1 MRARLEGAM
10 SRRRLRGWNPPLEN
24 INALVASGGPRLLA
38 RSRELVVTNGY
49 AANACEAFA
58 ANLVGDGIKPSSLI
72 GDADLRD
79 RVQRLWLAWT
89 DEADA
94 DGLTDFYGL
103 QAMVARE
110 MFVAGE
116 CFVRL
121 RPRRAED
128 GLPVPLQLQLLQSEM
143 LPFEKTETAANGN
156 RIRCGIEFD
165 AIGRRVAYH
174 FRRRHPGDS
183 TDQGGPVIPETV
195 RVPAAD
201 VLHIYRPIDAGQIRG
216 LPHVAPAMVRLF
228 LLDQYDDAELDRKK
242 TAAMFAGFITKTAP
256 EEPMMGEA
264 DADPDGAAIASL
276 EPGTMQV
283 LLPGEDVRFSSPA
296 DVGGGYEAFQYRT
309 LLAVSASLGLPYH
322 LVTGDVRQA
331 NYSSLRAELVE
342 FRRRVGQLQ
351 HGVLVHQLCR
361 AVWRRWLETAALS
374 GALDLDD
381 PVAARPVQWIPPRWD
396 WVDPLKDI
404 QAQVLAMEA
413 GITSRRKVVE
423 GTGYDIEEVDR
434 ENAAD
439 AKRAAGSGPALP
451 HEPRRDPRRAGDARG
466 AARSGRR
473 REIRATA
480 STRQPNRSE
489 SMASWYAIR
498 ARATGAEVA
507 IYDEIGAY
515 GVSAK
520 GFLTE
525 LGALPEG
532 TPVDLRLNSP
542 GGSVFDAVAIHN
554 ALKRHEGNVT
564 VWIDGIA
571 ASAASYVAMAGDEIV
586 MPENAFLMIHDPSGL
601 VMGTAGD
608 MRAMAEALEKVK
620 GALVQGYAAKS
631 GRTPEEVS
639 ALMSAETWL
648 DAADALAQGFAD
660 RLIEPVRIAARFDI
674 GRFRN
679 APPELAEAVEG
690 DGTDAETVP
699 DGNGSED
706 NAADIVGSDDDVT
719 PDADAAPRSET
730 EGTDVADGRHPSG

>member
-10 SRRRLRGWNPPLEN
+10 AKRRLRGWNPPLEN

-38 RSRELVVTNGY
+38 RARELVVTNGY

-72 GDADLRD
+72 DDAALRD
-79 RVQRLWLAWT
+79 QVQKLWLAWT

-121 RPRRAED
+121 RSRRAED
-128 GLPVPLQLQLLQSEM
+128 GLLVPFQLQLLQSEM
-143 LPFEKTETAANGN
+143 LPFETTETAANGN

-183 TDQGGPVIPETV
+183 TDQRVAVPDTV
-195 RVPAAD
+195 RVLAED
-201 VLHIYRPIDAGQIRG
+201 VLHVYRPIDAGQIRG

-256 EEPMMGEA
+256 EDPMMGEGA
-264 DADPDGAAIASL
+264 VDLDGAAIASL

-283 LLPGEDVRFSSPA
+283 LLPGEDVKFSSPA

-342 FRRRVGQLQ
+342 FRRRIGQLQ
-351 HGVLVHQLCR
+351 HGVIVHQFCR
-361 AVWRRWLETAALS
+361 PIWARWLEAAVLS
-374 GALDLDD
+374 GALVL
-381 PVAARPVQWIPPRWD
+381 PGNASATGLFRAVQWIPPRWD

-423 GTGYDIEEVDR
+423 ATGYDVEEVDR

-439 AKRAAGSGPALP
+439 ARRAADLHLSYRVSPGEKQG
-451 HEPRRDPRRAGDARG
+451 
-466 AARSGRR
+466 
-473 REIRATA
+473 
-480 STRQPNRSE
+480 
-489 SMASWYAIR
+489 
-498 ARATGAEVA
+498 ARAT
-507 IYDEIGAY
+507 
-515 GVSAK
+515 
-520 GFLTE
+520 
-525 LGALPEG
+525 P
-532 TPVDLRLNSP
+532 
-542 GGSVFDAVAIHN
+542 
-554 ALKRHEGNVT
+554 
-564 VWIDGIA
+564 
-571 ASAASYVAMAGDEIV
+571 
-586 MPENAFLMIHDPSGL
+586 
-601 VMGTAGD
+601 
-608 MRAMAEALEKVK
+608 
-620 GALVQGYAAKS
+620 
-631 GRTPEEVS
+631 
-639 ALMSAETWL
+639 
-648 DAADALAQGFAD
+648 
-660 RLIEPVRIAARFDI
+660 AAR
-674 GRFRN
+674 
-679 APPELAEAVEG
+679 PEPS
-690 DGTDAETVP
+690 D
-699 DGNGSED
+699 GSEQPT
-706 NAADIVGSDDDVT
+706 SQ
-719 PDADAAPRSET
+719 E
-730 EGTDVADGRHPSG
+730 

>member
-1 MRARLEGAM
+1 MGLFDRFRRPETGGPAAVRARLEGAM
-10 SRRRLRGWNPPLEN
+10 SKRRLRGWNPPLEN

-38 RSRELVVTNGY
+38 RARELVVTNGY

-72 GDADLRD
+72 EDAALRD
-79 RVQRLWLAWT
+79 HVQKLWLAWT

-128 GLPVPLQLQLLQSEM
+128 GLLVPFQLQMLQSEM

-165 AIGRRVAYH
+165 LIGRRVAYH
-174 FRRRHPGDS
+174 FRRSHPGDS
-183 TDQGGPVIPETV
+183 TDRRVAVPETV
-195 RVPAAD
+195 RVPAGD

-256 EEPMMGEA
+256 EEPMLGEGAA
-264 DADPDGAAIASL
+264 DLDGAAIASL

-283 LLPGEDVRFSSPA
+283 LLPGEDVKFSSPA

-342 FRRRVGQLQ
+342 FRRRVQQLQ
-351 HGVLVHQLCR
+351 HGVIAHQLCR
-361 AVWRRWLETAALS
+361 PVWARWLETARLA
-374 GALDLDD
+374 GRLDLPD
-381 PVAARPVQWIPPRWD
+381 PAAARAVQWIPPRWD

-423 GTGYDIEEVDR
+423 ATGYDVEEVDR
-434 ENAAD
+434 ENAVD
-439 AKRAAGSGPALP
+439 AKRAADLGLHYRTSPG
-451 HEPRRDPRRAGDARG
+451 ETQG
-466 AARSGRR
+466 
-473 REIRATA
+473 
-480 STRQPNRSE
+480 
-489 SMASWYAIR
+489 
-498 ARATGAEVA
+498 ARATPARRPDPDDGAHQ
-507 IYDEIGAY
+507 
-515 GVSAK
+515 S
-520 GFLTE
+520 
-525 LGALPEG
+525 
-532 TPVDLRLNSP
+532 N
-542 GGSVFDAVAIHN
+542 
-554 ALKRHEGNVT
+554 
-564 VWIDGIA
+564 
-571 ASAASYVAMAGDEIV
+571 GD
-586 MPENAFLMIHDPSGL
+586 
-601 VMGTAGD
+601 
-608 MRAMAEALEKVK
+608 
-620 GALVQGYAAKS
+620 
-631 GRTPEEVS
+631 
-639 ALMSAETWL
+639 
-648 DAADALAQGFAD
+648 DAAATGPATNQ
-660 RLIEPVRIAARFDI
+660 E
-674 GRFRN
+674 
-679 APPELAEAVEG
+679 
-690 DGTDAETVP
+690 
-699 DGNGSED
+699 
-706 NAADIVGSDDDVT
+706 
-719 PDADAAPRSET
+719 
-730 EGTDVADGRHPSG
+730 

>member
-1 MRARLEGAM
+1 MGLFERFRRRSTGGPAALRARLEGAM
-10 SRRRLRGWNPPLEN
+10 AKRRLRGWNPPLEN

-72 GDADLRD
+72 EDGTLRE

-128 GLPVPLQLQLLQSEM
+128 GLQVPLQLQLLQSEM
-143 LPFEKTETAANGN
+143 LPFEKTETAASGN

-165 AIGRRVAYH
+165 RVGRRVAYH

-183 TDQGGPVIPETV
+183 TDQRVAVPETV
-195 RVPAAD
+195 RVPAKS

-256 EEPMMGEA
+256 EEPMMGEGA
-264 DADPDGAAIASL
+264 ADPDGAAIASL

-283 LLPGEDVRFSSPA
+283 LLPGEDVKFSSPA

-342 FRRRVGQLQ
+342 FRRRIGQLQ
-351 HGVLVHQLCR
+351 HGVIVHQLCR
-361 AVWRRWLETAALS
+361 LVWRRWLETAVLT
-374 GALDLDD
+374 GALDL
-381 PVAARPVQWIPPRWD
+381 PGFAAAPAPFLAAQWIPPRWD

-423 GTGYDIEEVDR
+423 ATGYDIEEVDR

-439 AKRAAGSGPALP
+439 A
-451 HEPRRDPRRAGDARG
+451 RRSADLGLRYRTSPGETQG
-466 AARSGRR
+466 
-473 REIRATA
+473 
-480 STRQPNRSE
+480 
-489 SMASWYAIR
+489 
-498 ARATGAEVA
+498 ARATP
-507 IYDEIGAY
+507 
-515 GVSAK
+515 SR
-520 GFLTE
+520 
-525 LGALPEG
+525 LP
-532 TPVDLRLNSP
+532 
-542 GGSVFDAVAIHN
+542 
-554 ALKRHEGNVT
+554 
-564 VWIDGIA
+564 
-571 ASAASYVAMAGDEIV
+571 
-586 MPENAFLMIHDPSGL
+586 DP
-601 VMGTAGD
+601 
-608 MRAMAEALEKVK
+608 
-620 GALVQGYAAKS
+620 
-631 GRTPEEVS
+631 
-639 ALMSAETWL
+639 
-648 DAADALAQGFAD
+648 
-660 RLIEPVRIAARFDI
+660 
-674 GRFRN
+674 
-679 APPELAEAVEG
+679 
-690 DGTDAETVP
+690 GTD
-699 DGNGSED
+699 G
-706 NAADIVGSDDDVT
+706 
-719 PDADAAPRSET
+719 PDAGAQFDE
-730 EGTDVADGRHPSG
+730 E

>member
-1 MRARLEGAM
+1 MGLLDRFRRPSPGGPAAVRARLEGAM
-10 SRRRLRGWNPPLEN
+10 ARRRLRGWNPPLEN
-24 INALVASGGPRLLA
+24 INTLVASGGPRLLA
-38 RSRELVVTNGY
+38 RARELVVTNGY

-58 ANLVGDGIKPSSLI
+58 SNLVGDGIKPSSLI
-72 GDADLRD
+72 GDAELRD

-94 DGLTDFYGL
+94 DGLTDLYGL

-128 GLPVPLQLQLLQSEM
+128 GLLVPLQLQLLQSEM

-165 AIGRRVAYH
+165 GIGRRVAYH

-183 TDQGGPVIPETV
+183 TDQGTLIPETV

-256 EEPMMGEA
+256 DEPLLGEA
-264 DADPDGAAIASL
+264 EADLDGTAIASL

-283 LLPGEDVRFSSPA
+283 LLPGEDVKFSSPA

-342 FRRRVGQLQ
+342 FRRRIGQLQ
-351 HGVLVHQLCR
+351 HGVIVHQFCR
-361 AVWRRWLETAALS
+361 TVWQRWLDTSALS
-374 GALDLDD
+374 GALDL
-381 PVAARPVQWIPPRWD
+381 PGYGSAPSRFRAVQWIPPRWD

-423 GTGYDIEEVDR
+423 ATGYDVEEVDR
-434 ENAAD
+434 ENAVD
-439 AKRAAGSGPALP
+439 AARAAELGLRYRTSPG
-451 HEPRRDPRRAGDARG
+451 ETQG
-466 AARSGRR
+466 
-473 REIRATA
+473 
-480 STRQPNRSE
+480 
-489 SMASWYAIR
+489 
-498 ARATGAEVA
+498 ARATPATRA
-507 IYDEIGAY
+507 
-515 GVSAK
+515 
-520 GFLTE
+520 
-525 LGALPEG
+525 
-532 TPVDLRLNSP
+532 RP
-542 GGSVFDAVAIHN
+542 GG
-554 ALKRHEGNVT
+554 
-564 VWIDGIA
+564 
-571 ASAASYVAMAGDEIV
+571 
-586 MPENAFLMIHDPSGL
+586 
-601 VMGTAGD
+601 GTG
-608 MRAMAEALEKVK
+608 E
-620 GALVQGYAAKS
+620 
-631 GRTPEEVS
+631 
-639 ALMSAETWL
+639 
-648 DAADALAQGFAD
+648 D
-660 RLIEPVRIAARFDI
+660 R
-674 GRFRN
+674 
-679 APPELAEAVEG
+679 G
-690 DGTDAETVP
+690 DGAAATDPA
-699 DGNGSED
+699 
-706 NAADIVGSDDDVT
+706 
-719 PDADAAPRSET
+719 T
-730 EGTDVADGRHPSG
+730 EQE

>member
-1 MRARLEGAM
+1 MALFDLFRRPKRGGPEVMRARLEGAM
-10 SRRRLRGWNPPLEN
+10 ATRRLRGWNPPLEN

-72 GDADLRD
+72 EDAALRD
-79 RVQRLWLAWT
+79 RVQKLWLAWT

-128 GLPVPLQLQLLQSEM
+128 GLLVPLQLQLLQSEM
-143 LPFEKTETAANGN
+143 LPFEKIETDPNGN
-156 RIRCGIEFD
+156 PIRCGIEFD
-165 AIGRRVAYH
+165 LIGRRVAYH

-183 TDQGGPVIPETV
+183 TDQRVALPDMV
-195 RVPAAD
+195 RVPAEE

-242 TAAMFAGFITKTAP
+242 TAAMFAGFITKTGP
-256 EEPMMGEA
+256 EDPMMGEGAA
-264 DADPDGAAIASL
+264 DLDGAAIASL

-283 LLPGEDVRFSSPA
+283 LLPGEDIKFSSPA

-342 FRRRVGQLQ
+342 FRRRIGQLQ
-351 HGVLVHQLCR
+351 HGVMAHQLCR
-361 AVWRRWLETAALS
+361 PIWRRWLETAVLS
-374 GALDLDD
+374 GALDTD
-381 PVAARPVQWIPPRWD
+381 PTALRPVQWIPPRWD

-423 GTGYDIEEVDR
+423 ATGYDIEEVDR

-439 AKRAAGSGPALP
+439 ASRVKELGLSYKTNPG
-451 HEPRRDPRRAGDARG
+451 ETQG
-466 AARSGRR
+466 
-473 REIRATA
+473 
-480 STRQPNRSE
+480 
-489 SMASWYAIR
+489 
-498 ARATGAEVA
+498 ARATPQPEPDPNAP
-507 IYDEIGAY
+507 DPNAY
-515 GVSAK
+515 VGPS
-520 GFLTE
+520 
-525 LGALPEG
+525 
-532 TPVDLRLNSP
+532 DISP
-542 GGSVFDAVAIHN
+542 G
-554 ALKRHEGNVT
+554 
-564 VWIDGIA
+564 
-571 ASAASYVAMAGDEIV
+571 
-586 MPENAFLMIHDPSGL
+586 
-601 VMGTAGD
+601 
-608 MRAMAEALEKVK
+608 
-620 GALVQGYAAKS
+620 
-631 GRTPEEVS
+631 
-639 ALMSAETWL
+639 
-648 DAADALAQGFAD
+648 
-660 RLIEPVRIAARFDI
+660 
-674 GRFRN
+674 
-679 APPELAEAVEG
+679 
-690 DGTDAETVP
+690 
-699 DGNGSED
+699 
-706 NAADIVGSDDDVT
+706 
-719 PDADAAPRSET
+719 
-730 EGTDVADGRHPSG
+730 